1 MMNHL
6 LRIPGVTNVKS
17 NMSLRKIKQVTQ
29 LPLDHIAQ
37 PRQPKMRVHFAQ

>member
-17 NMSLRKIKQVTQ
+17 NISLKKVKQVTE

-37 PRQPKMRVHFAQ
+37 PRPSKMRVHFAQ